1 MANCAFLKDPFLK
14 NQLQFTAS
22 FTISK
27 SLNLRLQ
34 RLQSLHTLLIIVQ
47 DLGELVAA
55 VWAVQGYPFE

>member
-34 RLQSLHTLLIIVQ
+34 RLQSFHTLLIIVQ

-55 VWAVQGYPFE
+55 V